1 MTNGHL
7 KVSNKSQIVRKH
19 RVDVPDSFNSL
30 LGKNKTTAN
39 QNLKKGAV
47 DGTTLISA
55 RITKDRLVKYARALA
70 ECPDTGVC
78 SNNIAA
84 AKLVDSLQNSVN
96 FRPSGRTGL
105 PNYNYDDFAALAPK
119 FGNAFARQADSINP
133 DFSSKDPL
141 KVWILNEDKPFEQ
154 LIQIVSQA
162 YSDAPSD
169 EIEVPLT
176 EYVPALFKA
185 MGGTESQISQDKFVD
200 FMWRK
205 Q

>member
-1 MTNGHL
+1 MVNGSL
-7 KVSNKSQIVRKH
+7 SVKKIPVSKSANQKH
-19 RVDVPDSFNSL
+19 RTLDSENFSTMLRQNSKTSNDNKVDD
-30 LGKNKTTAN
+30 KT
-39 QNLKKGAV
+39 LSKS
-47 DGTTLISA
+47 I
-55 RITKDRLVKYARALA
+55 RITKERLVKFARALA